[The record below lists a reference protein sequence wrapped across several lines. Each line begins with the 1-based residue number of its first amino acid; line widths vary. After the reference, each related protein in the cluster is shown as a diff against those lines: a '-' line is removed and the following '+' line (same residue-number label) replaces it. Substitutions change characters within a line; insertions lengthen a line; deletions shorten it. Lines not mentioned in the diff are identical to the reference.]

1 MDAWTGRQPVQP
13 QSSRNSLGG
22 ACRLNSHFTTDDS
35 TSFPGSRDGADAL
48 LLGSST
54 YKPRGCSRYSGAPLP
69 PNGTPIPTVSLE
81 RLNERLER
89 LAFGARPEGSNA
101 PPLETYTTT
110 PTEHGDVV
118 RATEEYVRWFRR
130 TYPAAG
136 SEDRVSQPSPRPSS
150 EGVGGAESVPGRWK
164 QNELAP

>member
-1 MDAWTGRQPVQP
+1 MTSAPTNG
-13 QSSRNSLGG
+13 SALGSLSGK
-22 ACRLNSHFTTDDS
+22 
-35 TSFPGSRDGADAL
+35 DAL
-48 LLGSST
+48 ELGTPT
-54 YKPRGCSRYSGAPLP
+54 YRPKNTNRYDGPALP
-69 PNGTPIPTVSLE
+69 PNGSPEPHVGLE

-89 LAFGARPEGSNA
+89 LAFGGRPDGHNA

-136 SEDRVSQPSPRPSS
+136 SENRVSRPAP
-150 EGVGGAESVPGRWK
+150 GPTPKGDGGTENRWR
-164 QNELAP
+164 QNEIAP